1 MLDPSGS
8 LKDQFIFYFIR
19 FPLILI
25 IIPIGFLFEFITTLP
40 FRIICRTGKKY

>member
-1 MLDPSGS
+1 MLEPPGN
-8 LKDQFIFYFIR
+8 LKDKLSFYFIR

-40 FRIICRTGKKY
+40 FWIICRAGKRR